1 MSKVLRNFLVGIL
14 SLSFVGCANFSSED
28 FKTLGALVLIVGVV
42 AAIAV
47 SDSGDSSSNDY
58 SDDDYYDN
66 HHDDHHDDNHHGNK
80 HYHHGHN

>member
-14 SLSFVGCANFSSED
+14 SLSFVGCANFTSED

-47 SDSGDSSSNDY
+47 SDSDDSSSDY
-58 SDDDYYDN
+58 SDNYYHDD
-66 HHDDHHDDNHHGNK
+66 HHDDHHDNR
-80 HYHHGHN
+80 HYRHGHN

>member
-14 SLSFVGCANFSSED
+14 SLSFVGCANFTSED

-47 SDSGDSSSNDY
+47 SDSDDSSNGY
-58 SDDDYYDN
+58 SDDYY
-66 HHDDHHDDNHHGNK
+66 HDDHHDNR
-80 HYHHGHN
+80 HYRHGHN

>member
-14 SLSFVGCANFSSED
+14 SLSFVGCANFTSED

-47 SDSGDSSSNDY
+47 SDSDDSSNGY
-58 SDDDYYDN
+58 SDDYYHDD
-66 HHDDHHDDNHHGNK
+66 HHDDHHDNR
-80 HYHHGHN
+80 HYRHGHN

>member
-14 SLSFVGCANFSSED
+14 SLSFVGCANFTSED

-47 SDSGDSSSNDY
+47 SDSDDSSNGY
-58 SDDDYYDN
+58 SDDYYHDD
-66 HHDDHHDDNHHGNK
+66 HHDDHHDNR
-80 HYHHGHN
+80 HYRHEHN

>member
-1 MSKVLRNFLVGIL
+1 MSKMLRNFLVGIL
-14 SLSFVGCANFSSED
+14 SLSFVGCANFTGED

-58 SDDDYYDN
+58 SDDHY
-66 HHDDHHDDNHHGNK
+66 HDDHHHDDYHGNK
-80 HYHHGHN
+80 HYGHGHD